1 MYNSVIKNSITNFYY
16 VWISFISNPL
26 NRIEADLSAI
36 RGERRGDKM
45 GYSYDKL
52 RGKIIEKYGSQ
63 EKYAEVLGISTNSL
77 SKKMTG
83 KTGFSQ
89 KDIVVWSELLEIDK
103 SDYSEYFFA

>member
-1 MYNSVIKNSITNFYY
+1 
-16 VWISFISNPL
+16 
-26 NRIEADLSAI
+26 
-36 RGERRGDKM
+36 M

-52 RGKIIEKYGSQ
+52 RGRTVERYGSQ

-89 KDIVVWSELLEIDK
+89 KDIVLWSELLEISK
-103 SDYSEYFFA
+103 SEYGEYFFA